1 MKLIVCVINNTL
13 KKKRLVMHYYCEY
26 SIKMNKNYKRRFL
39 NKLIILTVLLLA
51 PITSSAEIN
60 DKKWT
65 KECAKDNQKSCLIAI
80 IAQVPIPDSDKKRT
94 LVTAIIRLGST
105 TERKMDLIDGDEK
118 TYKLKEENKV
128 VPVLSIRLPLNVDL
142 KKQPLIQIDKK
153 NVLNIPFTHCNPK
166 DGCVTQTVI
175 NDEVIKLFKSGKEL
189 TLVMLPYG
197 SKDTMSIN
205 LPLKGFSKA
214 YKSLF
219 K

>member
-1 MKLIVCVINNTL
+1 MKMKKIY
-13 KKKRLVMHYYCEY
+13 KKK
-26 SIKMNKNYKRRFL
+26 FL
-39 NKLIILTVLLLA
+39 NKLIILTFLLLT
-51 PITSSAEIN
+51 PITSSAEIG
-60 DKKWT
+60 DKKWIKNCDKT
-65 KECAKDNQKSCLIAI
+65 NKICVIAI
-80 IAQVPIPDSDKKRT
+80 NHQASIPNSDKKQV
-94 LVTAIIRLGST
+94 LATAMIQLGST
-105 TERKMDLIDGDEK
+105 TERKMDLVDGEEK

-166 DGCVTQTVI
+166 DGCVTQTAI

-197 SKDTMSIN
+197 SKDNMSIN

-214 YKSLF
+214 YSSLF